1 MLVPMISLVAYSFDV
16 DLGVVVLVHMFPPPS
31 LLQFYGFV

>member
-1 MLVPMISLVAYSFDV
+1 MISLVAYSFDV
-16 DLGVVVLVHMFPPPS
+16 DLGVVVLVHMFSPAPS